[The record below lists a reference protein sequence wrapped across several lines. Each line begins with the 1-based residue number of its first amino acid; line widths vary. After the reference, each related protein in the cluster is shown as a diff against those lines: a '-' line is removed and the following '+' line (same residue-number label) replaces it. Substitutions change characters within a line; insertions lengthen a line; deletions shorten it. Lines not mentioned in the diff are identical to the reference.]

1 MATLQ
6 KIRNR
11 GGILVSI
18 VIGLALVA
26 FIVGDALSSGAS
38 LLNRSKNKVGEI
50 GGESISIQ
58 DFQDKVAQNEETI
71 KSMNQLPSLTEEQ
84 QRMIREN
91 TWNQIVS
98 ENIMQKEYE
107 ELGIA
112 VSGDELFDFT
122 LGENMHPNI
131 KQLFTNPQTGVF
143 DKDLARQNIQ
153 AILNAPADNMQAQA
167 SKQYWLSMEEQV
179 EAARKQEK
187 YNSLLMKGMF
197 IPDEIA
203 KEYAQNALTTVDI
216 SFISKSYNT
225 VSDSAVKVTNN
236 EIKEYYNSHKYLFEQ
251 NESRQIAYVNFDIT
265 ASAEDIKETEE
276 WVKES
281 MPEFAEAANVIEF
294 ANLSSEKKMPSKYY
308 KKGEIGNE
316 ELDAFLFTEKSNDV
330 YGPYLQDNAYNI
342 ARVADRKVIPD
353 SVKARH
359 ILIPTNTMEVSQA
372 KKLAD
377 SLAGLI
383 RKGSDFDELA
393 RKYSADQ
400 NSAVN
405 GGDLGWFTQEMM
417 IPAFSDSAF
426 IAKKNEVKITR
437 TNYGFHVL
445 QVTDR
450 TTPVEK
456 VLVGIIAKE
465 ITPSQQTINKIY
477 NDARTFANN
486 ISTLADFDAA
496 VTANNQTKRIANL
509 SKNDATIPGIESAR
523 EIIRQ
528 AYLADK
534 PGYVLTDKEKSPIFE
549 TGDKFTVAVLTNV
562 QEEGIAPLN
571 SVAPMIRTE
580 LIRKKKGEI
589 ISKELES
596 AIAGSESLLSV
607 AQKANAQVM
616 DATDVSF
623 SSFQIPG
630 AGIEPKLI
638 SEVILMKENQISKPI
653 IGNQGVYVVVV
664 NSKTAETVTPEQIA
678 AAKNSLQQ
686 TNMTKIYY
694 QALPALIK
702 KAGVIDSRYKF
713 Y

>member
-1 MATLQ
+1 
-6 KIRNR
+6 
-11 GGILVSI
+11 
-18 VIGLALVA
+18 
-26 FIVGDALSSGAS
+26 
-38 LLNRSKNKVGEI
+38 
-50 GGESISIQ
+50 
-58 DFQDKVAQNEETI
+58 
-71 KSMNQLPSLTEEQ
+71 
-84 QRMIREN
+84 
-91 TWNQIVS
+91 
-98 ENIMQKEYE
+98 
-107 ELGIA
+107 
-112 VSGDELFDFT
+112 
-122 LGENMHPNI
+122 
-131 KQLFTNPQTGVF
+131 
-143 DKDLARQNIQ
+143 
-153 AILNAPADNMQAQA
+153 
-167 SKQYWLSMEEQV
+167 
-179 EAARKQEK
+179 
-187 YNSLLMKGMF
+187 
-197 IPDEIA
+197 
-203 KEYAQNALTTVDI
+203 
-216 SFISKSYNT
+216 
-225 VSDSAVKVTNN
+225 
-236 EIKEYYNSHKYLFEQ
+236 
-251 NESRQIAYVNFDIT
+251 
-265 ASAEDIKETEE
+265 
-276 WVKES
+276 
-281 MPEFAEAANVIEF
+281 
-294 ANLSSEKKMPSKYY
+294 
-308 KKGEIGNE
+308 
-316 ELDAFLFTEKSNDV
+316 
-330 YGPYLQDNAYNI
+330 
-342 ARVADRKVIPD
+342 
-353 SVKARH
+353 
-359 ILIPTNTMEVSQA
+359 
-372 KKLAD
+372 
-377 SLAGLI
+377 
-383 RKGSDFDELA
+383 
-393 RKYSADQ
+393 
-400 NSAVN
+400 
-405 GGDLGWFTQEMM
+405 MM

-450 TTPVEK
+450 STPVEK

-486 ISTLADFDAA
+486 TSTLADFDAA

-534 PGYVLTDKEKSPIFE
+534 PGYVLVDKEKSPIFE
-549 TGDKFTVAVLTNV
+549 TGDKFTVAVLTSV

-664 NSKTAETVTPEQIA
+664 NSRTAETVTPEQIA

-694 QALPALIK
+694 QTLPALIK

>member
-11 GGILVSI
+11 GGLLVSI

-38 LLNRSKNKVGEI
+38 LLNRSKNQVGEI
-50 GGESISIQ
+50 AGEAISIQ
-58 DFQDKVAQNEETI
+58 DYQQKVAENEETI
-71 KSMNQLPSLTEEQ
+71 KSMSNLPSLNEEQ

-107 ELGIA
+107 SLGLG

-122 LGENMHPNI
+122 LGENMHPSI
-131 KQLFTNPQTGVF
+131 KQLFTDPQTGAF
-143 DKDLARQNIQ
+143 DKNLARERIQ
-153 AILNAPADNMQAQA
+153 MILNAPANNMQAQA
-167 SKQYWLSMEEQV
+167 SKQYWLNMEEQV

-197 IPDEIA
+197 IPNEIA
-203 KEYAQNALTTVDI
+203 KEYAENALTTVDI

-225 VSDSAVKVTNN
+225 VSDSAVSVTNN
-236 EIKEYYNSHKYLFEQ
+236 EIKDYYNSHKYLFEQ
-251 NESRQIAYVNFDIT
+251 QEMRQIVYVNFDVS
-265 ASAEDIKETEE
+265 ASAEDIQETEE

-281 MPEFAEAANVIEF
+281 IPEFTNASNVIEF
-294 ANLSSEKKMPSKYY
+294 ANLSSEKRFQPKYY

-316 ELDAFLFTEKSNDV
+316 ELDEFLFTEKGDGV

-342 ARVADRKVIPD
+342 ARVADRKVMPD

-359 ILIPTNTMEVSQA
+359 ILISTQTMEASRA
-372 KKLAD
+372 EKLAD

-383 RKGSDFDELA
+383 RKGGDFDDLA

-400 NSAVN
+400 NSAIN

-417 IPAFSDSAF
+417 IPSFSDTAF
-426 IAKKNEVKITR
+426 IAKKNEVKITK
-437 TNYGFHVL
+437 TPYGYHVL
-445 QVTDR
+445 QVMDMTK
-450 TTPVEK
+450 PVEK
-456 VLVGIIAKE
+456 VLLGIIAKE
-465 ITPSQQTINKIY
+465 ITPSQQTVNKIY

-486 ISTLADFDAA
+486 INTLADFDAA

-509 SKNDATIPGIESAR
+509 GKNDATIPGIESAR

-528 AYLADK
+528 AYLTDK
-534 PGYVLTDKEKSPIFE
+534 PGFILMDKEKSPIFE
-549 TGDKFTVAVLTNV
+549 TGDKFTVAVLTNI

-589 ISKELES
+589 IAKELTG
-596 AIAGSESLLSV
+596 AISGSESLLSV

-638 SEVILMKENQISKPI
+638 SEVMTLQENQISKPI

-664 NSKTAETVTPEQIA
+664 NSKTVETATPEQIE
-678 AAKNSLQQ
+678 AAKNSALQM
-686 TNMTKIYY
+686 NMTKIYY
-694 QALPALIK
+694 QTLPALIK
-702 KAGVIDSRYKF
+702 KAGVTDARYKF

>member
-11 GGILVSI
+11 GGLLVSI

-38 LLNRSKNKVGEI
+38 LLNRSKNQVGEI

-58 DFQDKVAQNEETI
+58 EYQQKVANNEETV
-71 KSMNQLPSLTEEQ
+71 KSMNNLPSLNEEQ

-107 ELGIA
+107 NLGLA
-112 VSGDELFDFT
+112 VSGDELYDFT

-131 KQLFTNPQTGVF
+131 KQLFTDPQTGAF
-143 DKDLARQNIQ
+143 DKDDARQRIQ
-153 AILNAPADNMQAQA
+153 YILNAPSDNMQAQA
-167 SKQYWLSMEEQV
+167 SKQYWLSMEDQV

-197 IPDEIA
+197 VPDEMA
-203 KEYAQNALTTVDI
+203 KEVAENASTTVDI
-216 SFISKSYNT
+216 SFIMKSYNT

-236 EIKEYYNSHKYLFEQ
+236 EIKDYYNSHKYLFEQ
-251 NESRQIAYVNFDIT
+251 NEARQIVDVNYDIS
-265 ASAEDIKETEE
+265 ASAEDIRETEE

-281 MPEFAEAANVIEF
+281 MPEFATATDIIEF
-294 ANLSSEKKMPSKYY
+294 ANLSSEKRFQPKYY
-308 KKGEIGNE
+308 KKGEIGND
-316 ELDAFLFTEKSNDV
+316 ELDEFIFTEKGTGV

-342 ARVADRKVIPD
+342 ARVADRKILPD

-359 ILIPTNTMEVSQA
+359 ILIPTRTMEA
-372 KKLAD
+372 DRAEKLAD

-383 RKGSDFDELA
+383 RKGGDFDELA

-400 NSAVN
+400 QTAVN

-417 IPAFSDSAF
+417 IPAFSDTAF
-426 IAKKNEVKITR
+426 IAKKNEVKITK
-437 TNYGFHVL
+437 TPYGFHVL

-456 VLVGIIAKE
+456 VLLGIIAKD

-477 NDARTFANN
+477 NDARTFANDIN
-486 ISTLADFDAA
+486 TLADFDAA

-509 SKNDATIPGIESAR
+509 GKNDATIPGIDNAR

-528 AYLADK
+528 AYMTDK
-534 PGYVLTDKEKSPIFE
+534 PGYILKDKEKSPIFE
-549 TGDKFTVAVLTNV
+549 TGDKFTVAVLTNI
-562 QEEGIAPLN
+562 QEEGIASLA
-571 SVAPMIRTE
+571 SVTPMIRTE

-596 AIAGSESLLSV
+596 AISGSQSLLSV
-607 AQKANAQVM
+607 AQKANAQVL
-616 DATDVSF
+616 DATDISF

-638 SEVILMKENQISKPI
+638 SEVITLQENQISKPI

-664 NSKTAETVTPEQIA
+664 NSKTVDTVTPEQIEM
-678 AAKNSLQQ
+678 AKRSLQQ
-686 TNMTKIYY
+686 QNMTKIYY
-694 QALPALIK
+694 QTLPALIK
-702 KAGVIDSRYKF
+702 KAGVTDARYKF

>member
-197 IPDEIA
+197 TPDEIA

-316 ELDAFLFTEKSNDV
+316 ELEIGRA
-330 YGPYLQDNAYNI
+330 
-342 ARVADRKVIPD
+342 
-353 SVKARH
+353 
-359 ILIPTNTMEVSQA
+359 
-372 KKLAD
+372 
-377 SLAGLI
+377 
-383 RKGSDFDELA
+383 
-393 RKYSADQ
+393 
-400 NSAVN
+400 
-405 GGDLGWFTQEMM
+405 
-417 IPAFSDSAF
+417 
-426 IAKKNEVKITR
+426 
-437 TNYGFHVL
+437 HV
-445 QVTDR
+445 
-450 TTPVEK
+450 
-456 VLVGIIAKE
+456 
-465 ITPSQQTINKIY
+465 
-477 NDARTFANN
+477 
-486 ISTLADFDAA
+486 
-496 VTANNQTKRIANL
+496 
-509 SKNDATIPGIESAR
+509 
-523 EIIRQ
+523 
-528 AYLADK
+528 
-534 PGYVLTDKEKSPIFE
+534 
-549 TGDKFTVAVLTNV
+549 
-562 QEEGIAPLN
+562 
-571 SVAPMIRTE
+571 
-580 LIRKKKGEI
+580 
-589 ISKELES
+589 
-596 AIAGSESLLSV
+596 
-607 AQKANAQVM
+607 
-616 DATDVSF
+616 
-623 SSFQIPG
+623 
-630 AGIEPKLI
+630 
-638 SEVILMKENQISKPI
+638 
-653 IGNQGVYVVVV
+653 
-664 NSKTAETVTPEQIA
+664 
-678 AAKNSLQQ
+678 
-686 TNMTKIYY
+686 
-694 QALPALIK
+694 
-702 KAGVIDSRYKF
+702 
-713 Y
+713 

>member
-11 GGILVSI
+11 GGLLVSI

-38 LLNRSKNKVGEI
+38 LLNRSKNQVGEI
-50 GGESISIQ
+50 GGEAISIQ
-58 DFQDKVAQNEETI
+58 EYQQKVANNEETV
-71 KSMNQLPSLTEEQ
+71 KSMNNLPSLNEEQ

-107 ELGIA
+107 NLGLG
-112 VSGDELFDFT
+112 VSSDELYDFT

-131 KQLFTNPQTGVF
+131 KQLFTDPQTGAF
-143 DKDLARQNIQ
+143 DKNDARQRIQ
-153 AILNAPADNMQAQA
+153 YILNAPSDNMQAQA
-167 SKQYWLSMEEQV
+167 SKQYWLSMEDQV
-179 EAARKQEK
+179 ETARKQEK

-197 IPDEIA
+197 VPDEIV
-203 KEYAQNALTTVDI
+203 KEMAENASTTVDI
-216 SFISKSYNT
+216 SFIMKSYNT

-236 EIKEYYNSHKYLFEQ
+236 EIKDYYNSHKYLFEQ
-251 NESRQIAYVNFDIT
+251 NEARQIVYVNYDIS
-265 ASAEDIKETEE
+265 ASAEDIQETEE

-281 MPEFAEAANVIEF
+281 MPEFATVNDIIEF
-294 ANLSSEKKMPSKYY
+294 ANLSSEKRFQPKYY

-316 ELDAFLFTEKSNDV
+316 GLDEFIFTEKGTGV

-342 ARVADRKVIPD
+342 ARVADRKILPD

-359 ILIPTNTMEVSQA
+359 ILIPTNTMEIA
-372 KKLAD
+372 RAEKLAD

-383 RKGSDFDELA
+383 RKGGDFDELA

-400 NSAVN
+400 QTAVN

-426 IAKKNEVKITR
+426 ISKKNEVKITK
-437 TNYGFHVL
+437 TPYGFHVL

-456 VLVGIIAKE
+456 VLLGIIAKD
-465 ITPSQQTINKIY
+465 ITPSQQTINKLY
-477 NDARTFANN
+477 NDARTFANDIN
-486 ISTLADFDAA
+486 TLADFDAA

-509 SKNDATIPGIESAR
+509 GKNDATIPGIENAR

-534 PGYVLTDKEKSPIFE
+534 PGYILKDKEKSPIFE
-549 TGDKFTVAVLTNV
+549 TGDKFTVAVLTNI
-562 QEEGIAPLN
+562 QQEGIASLA
-571 SVAPMIRTE
+571 SVTPMIRTE

-596 AIAGSESLLSV
+596 AISGSQSLLSV
-607 AQKANAQVM
+607 AQKANAQVL
-616 DATDVSF
+616 DATDISF

-638 SEVILMKENQISKPI
+638 SEVVTLQENQISKPI

-664 NSKTAETVTPEQIA
+664 NSKTVDTVTPEQIEMV
-678 AAKNSLQQ
+678 KRSLQQ
-686 TNMTKIYY
+686 QNMTKIYY
-694 QALPALIK
+694 QTLPALIK
-702 KAGVIDSRYKF
+702 KAGVTDARYKF